1 MAQEMVWLASY
12 PKCGNTW
19 LRSFL
24 AAYGNVDAQV
34 DLNAMESTIAASRL
48 RLDEAL
54 GIETADLLPHEIREL
69 LPIGLREWARTA
81 GTPRFVKVHDAC
93 GVTRDGLSL
102 FPQDVTQGVI
112 HLVRDP
118 RDIAVSLHHHRGSTL
133 DATIQRINNQQE
145 WVAKGQR
152 GIGAQVPQYLGDWTT
167 HTRSW
172 LASPLRRLTLRYED
186 MLDTP
191 IDCFRQVV
199 EFCGMPLDEAHLA
212 QAVSTT
218 SFASL
223 KAKEAAAGFRERP
236 ADASAP
242 FFREGRAGGWKDVLS
257 AAQVDAIITAHG
269 DMMRHFGYEL

>member
-1 MAQEMVWLASY
+1 MSQGMVWLASY

-24 AAYGNVDAQV
+24 TAYGHVDAQV
-34 DLNAMESTIAASRL
+34 DLNAMDSTIAASRL
-48 RLDEAL
+48 RLDAAL
-54 GIETADLLPHEIREL
+54 GIETVDLLPHEIREL
-69 LPIGLREWARTA
+69 LPIGLREWAHTPN
-81 GTPRFVKVHDAC
+81 TPRFVKVHDAS
-93 GVTRDGLSL
+93 GLTRDGKPL
-102 FPQDVTQGVI
+102 FPQDVTHGVI

-118 RDIAVSLHHHRGSTL
+118 RDIVISLRHHRGSTL
-133 DATIQRINNQQE
+133 DATIQRLNDPQE
-145 WVAKGQR
+145 WVAKGHR

-172 LASPLRRLTLRYED
+172 LESPLRRLTLRYED
-186 MLDTP
+186 MLAKP
-191 IDCFRQVV
+191 LDCFRQVV
-199 EFCGMPLDEAHLA
+199 EFCGLPLDEAHLT
-212 QAVSTT
+212 QAVSAT

-223 KAKEAAAGFRERP
+223 KAKELAEGFRERP

-257 AAQVDAIITAHG
+257 VAQIDAIVTTHG